1 MCSVLEVSRSGYYSW
16 SSRRKSQRE
25 QQNESLRDEIKRVFF
40 ESKRR
45 YGSPRVYRQLKY
57 EGVVCGR
64 HRVAKLMRREELV
77 ARKKRKYL
85 RVLSE
90 RHYRAQAQNVLNR
103 EFAVKEP
110 NKVWA
115 SDVSYFWTQKG
126 WIHLAIV
133 MDLYSRRIIGWSMR
147 NKVDQTLT
155 QDALGMAL
163 QQRQPK
169 QSLLHH
175 SDQGAEYTN
184 HAYQSLVKEH
194 NMIVSLSRRGECH
207 DNAVAESFF
216 KSIKVELV
224 KQQKFKDPEEARSAI
239 FEYIEIFY
247 NRKRLHSTLG
257 YISPADYERLN
268 PVN

>member
-1 MCSVLEVSRSGYYSW
+1 MCGVLEVSRSGYYAW
-16 SSRRKSQRE
+16 SHCQKSRRKKE
-25 QQNESLRDEIKRVFF
+25 NELLGVDIKRVFF

-45 YGSPRVYRQLKY
+45 YGSPRIHKQLKI
-57 EGVVCGR
+57 EGIGCGR
-64 HRVAKLMRREELV
+64 HRVARLMREQDLV
-77 ARKKRKYL
+77 ARKKRKYR
-85 RVLSE
+85 RVWSE
-90 RHYRAQAQNVLNR
+90 RNYRANAKNVLNR
-103 EFAVKEP
+103 EFNVKEP

-133 MDLYSRRIIGWSMR
+133 MDLYSRRIIGWSMK
-147 NKVDQTLT
+147 NKVDQSLT
-155 QDALGMAL
+155 QDALEMAL
-163 QQRQPK
+163 SHREPQK
-169 QSLLHH
+169 GLIHH

-184 HAYQSLVKEH
+184 HAYQCFVKER
-194 NMIVSLSRRGECH
+194 NMVVSMSRRGECH
-207 DNAVAESFF
+207 DNAVVESFF

-224 KQQKFKDPEEARSAI
+224 KQQKFQNPEDARSAI

-257 YISPADYERLN
+257 YTTPVDYERIN

>member
-1 MCSVLEVSRSGYYSW
+1 MLEVSRSGYYAW
-16 SSRRKSQRE
+16 NVYKKSKRE
-25 QQNESLRDEIKRVFF
+25 QENELLRTEIKRVFF

-45 YGSPRVYRQLKY
+45 YGSPRVHKQLAV
-57 EGVVCGR
+57 EGIACGR
-64 HRVAKLMRREELV
+64 HRVAKLMRQEELI
-77 ARKKRKYL
+77 ARKKRKYR

-90 RHYRAQAQNVLNR
+90 RDYRAMAKNILNR
-103 EFAVKEP
+103 AFNVKEP

-115 SDVSYFWTQKG
+115 TDVSYFWTQKG

-133 MDLYSRRIIGWSMR
+133 MDLYSRRIIGWSMK
-147 NKVDQTLT
+147 NKVDQSLT
-155 QDALGMAL
+155 QDALEMAL
-163 QQRQPK
+163 SQREPQEG
-169 QSLLHH
+169 LIHH

-184 HAYQSLVKEH
+184 HAYQGLVKEH
-194 NMIVSLSRRGECH
+194 NMVVSMSRRGECH

-224 KQQKFKDPEEARSAI
+224 KQQKFRTPEEARSAI

-257 YISPADYERLN
+257 YISPVEYERLKHC
-268 PVN
+268 

>member
-1 MCSVLEVSRSGYYSW
+1 MCSVLEVSRSGYYAW
-16 SSRRKSQRE
+16 SYRKLSQRE
-25 QQNESLRDEIKRVFF
+25 RENELLRIEVKRVFF

-45 YGSPRVYRQLKY
+45 YGSPRVYRQLKI
-57 EGVVCGR
+57 EGIRCGR
-64 HRVAKLMRREELV
+64 HRVARLMRREAMI
-77 ARKKRKYL
+77 ARRRRKYC
-85 RVLSE
+85 RVLSAQ
-90 RHYRAQAQNVLNR
+90 HYRAQANNVLNR
-103 EFAVKEP
+103 EFNVQQP

-115 SDVSYFWTQKG
+115 TDVSYFWTQKG

-133 MDLYSRRIIGWSMR
+133 MDLYSRRIIGWSMKS
-147 NKVDQTLT
+147 KVDQFLT
-155 QDALGMAL
+155 QDALNMAL
-163 QQRQPK
+163 NQREPEK
-169 QSLLHH
+169 GLIHH

-194 NMIVSLSRRGECH
+194 HMIVSLSRRGECH

-224 KQQKFKDPEEARSAI
+224 KQQKFRNPEEARSAI

-257 YISPADYERLN
+257 YAAPVDYERLN

>member
-1 MCSVLEVSRSGYYSW
+1 MCEVLEVSRSGYYAWNSC
-16 SSRRKSQRE
+16 RKSKRAQE
-25 QQNESLRDEIKRVFF
+25 NEWLRAEIKRVFF
-40 ESKRR
+40 ESKKR
-45 YGSPRVYRQLKY
+45 YGSPRVHKQLTL

-64 HRVAKLMRREELV
+64 HRVARLMQQEDLIARR
-77 ARKKRKYL
+77 KRKYR
-85 RVLSE
+85 RVLSGQ
-90 RHYRAQAQNVLNR
+90 HYRAIAKNILDRAFN
-103 EFAVKEP
+103 VKEP

-115 SDVSYFWTQKG
+115 TDVSYFWTQKG

-133 MDLYSRRIIGWSMR
+133 MDLYSRRIIGWSMKD
-147 NKVDQTLT
+147 KVDQFLT
-155 QDALGMAL
+155 QDALEMAL
-163 QQRQPK
+163 NQREAAQG
-169 QSLLHH
+169 LIHH

-194 NMIVSLSRRGECH
+194 NMVVSMSRRGECH

-224 KQQKFKDPEEARSAI
+224 KQHKFKTPEEARSAI

-257 YISPADYERLN
+257 YMAPAEYERINL
-268 PVN
+268 VN